1 MIMTF
6 EYPEGTVPCTR
17 CGFRAVPRPDSIDID
32 PICAFCSRALHA
44 ADSTP
49 PEFLDDDDSVEDL
62 DKGACPGYGEY
73 CGNLLTPDADLCP
86 DCHGARLDRES
97 PRIPR

>member
-1 MIMTF
+1 MTLEF
-6 EYPEGTVPCTR
+6 TYPEGTVPCTR
-17 CGFRAVPRPDSIDID
+17 CGFRPAPAPASIDID
-32 PICAFCSRALHA
+32 PLCGPCSYAVA
-44 ADSTP
+44 
-49 PEFLDDDDSVEDL
+49 DDDSVEDL